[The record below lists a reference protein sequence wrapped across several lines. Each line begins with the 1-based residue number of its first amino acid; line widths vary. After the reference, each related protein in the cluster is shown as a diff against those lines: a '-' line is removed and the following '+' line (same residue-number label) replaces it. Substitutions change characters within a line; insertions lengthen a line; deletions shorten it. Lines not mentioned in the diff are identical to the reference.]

1 MPGKTRGG
9 PSLSDDDHQR
19 LIVHVM
25 NPLARSRSE
34 VRRLVDA
41 RPARGREGEERS
53 TFDNA
58 RRGLRPRS
66 CGLRQFFRKTFS
78 ADGRVDGP
86 SRRRRRD
93 AVPDAAKDGPDGRR
107 PKPRETKRSTQPET

>member
-41 RPARGREGEERS
+41 RPARGREGEEWS

-78 ADGRVDGP
+78 RRTRRRTVAAAAPRRRPGRGEGR
-86 SRRRRRD
+86 SRRTPSETERD
-93 AVPDAAKDGPDGRR
+93 
-107 PKPRETKRSTQPET
+107 